1 MFQTEKATELEVFLG
16 TLSINIKH
24 SRQPTFFVFFFFF
37 FNKREWLSKSL
48 SLILMEWYA
57 DVENDNVK
65 YDNYEI
71 S

>member
-1 MFQTEKATELEVFLG
+1 MFQTEKVTELEVFLR

-24 SRQPTFFVFFFFF
+24 SRQPTSFFFL
-37 FNKREWLSKSL
+37 RQWLSKSL

-57 DVENDNVK
+57 HVENDNVK
-65 YDNYEI
+65 YDSYEI

>member
-1 MFQTEKATELEVFLG
+1 MFQTEKATKLEVFLG

-24 SRQPTFFVFFFFF
+24 SRQPTFSFFY
-37 FNKREWLSKSL
+37 KREWLSKSL
-48 SLILMEWYA
+48 CLILMEWYA
-57 DVENDNVK
+57 DAENDNVK

>member
-24 SRQPTFFVFFFFF
+24 SRQPTFFVFCFFF

>member
-1 MFQTEKATELEVFLG
+1 MFQTEKATELEVFLR

-24 SRQPTFFVFFFFF
+24 SRQPTSFFFFL
-37 FNKREWLSKSL
+37 REWLSKSL

-65 YDNYEI
+65 YDSYEI